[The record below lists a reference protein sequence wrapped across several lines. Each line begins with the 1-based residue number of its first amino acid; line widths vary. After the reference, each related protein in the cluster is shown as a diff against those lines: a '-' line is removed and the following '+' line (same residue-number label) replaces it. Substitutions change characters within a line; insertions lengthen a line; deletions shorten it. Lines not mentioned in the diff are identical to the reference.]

1 MGHHLCFSGTMTLPE
16 SPQLPHLPNGNDRDV
31 GKVKDYAHDDAL
43 YTGKA
48 GAGVGS
54 LVSVAACVMS
64 CMWSLCK
71 VRDPFFLDPPRR
83 DLTWPDIG
91 SVQPAQPLRW
101 VTVLLG
107 LC

>member
-1 MGHHLCFSGTMTLPE
+1 MTLPE
-16 SPQLPHLPNGNDRDV
+16 SPQLPHLPNRNDRDV
-31 GKVKDYAHDDAL
+31 GKVKDCAHDDAL

-64 CMWSLCK
+64 CMWSLCE
-71 VRDPFFLDPPRR
+71 VRNPFFLDPPRR
-83 DLTWPDIG
+83 DLTWPDTG